1 VRIAERFR
9 ARVRLCIAAGVG
21 LVLCAAMVHAAS
33 RPIPEVVNLKV
44 FVRLENGSLD
54 LLVRVPLAAVKD
66 IQFPTRGEAGYL
78 DLEALASMLPG
89 AADHWIAGGFEVFDH
104 GEPASRPEVD
114 QPRIA
119 TISDQSF
126 DSYQSAID
134 HLGAPPVAATENLF
148 LDQVWFDMRLRY
160 RVASEQPAIAIDPK
174 VAGWGVRVSTDLE
187 IVDAGRQVRGVT
199 FEGYPGRIYLAPRW
213 TDAGRQFMD
222 RGTRSSAAPRR
233 CCCSCSV
240 SCCRFAGYRPAI
252 PPVVAFVSTL
262 LIGCSRRPWD
272 SPLRRCGSRRFSL
285 RSKSGHPPRGV
296 CQHRRSGDAAPA
308 HSVRVLRRPDLR
320 LEHGVGPEPM
330 LQFGGSHP
338 LVSVLAFCAGATAT
352 LVAAAAIMIPV
363 MSYLFSRARTE
374 RIERIIVSAL
384 AADTAWGWLTERWS
398 QLAKIPFGVVFE
410 TGAAAMFCA
419 RSPAPCPRRR
429 ALVLERVA
437 EIEPPGRHRGSSTTP
452 QQIGR
457 MKRIGLAISRRGW
470 RGRGSLRPRR
480 PDLVKVAVFFKPET
494 ADCRCW
500 SECRPTRSSIFSFRF
515 WMPHGWICRNL
526 KRLQPRR

>member
-1 VRIAERFR
+1 MRIAERFR
-9 ARVRLCIAAGVG
+9 ARVRWCVAAGVS
-21 LVLCAAMVHAAS
+21 LVLLAAIVHAAN
-33 RPIPEVVNLKV
+33 RPIPEVVNVKV

-89 AADHWIAGGFEVFDH
+89 AADHWIAGGFDVFDD
-104 GEPASRPEVD
+104 GQPVSRPEVD

-119 TISDQSF
+119 LISDQSF

-160 RVASEQPAIAIDPK
+160 RLPSERPVIAIDPR
-174 VAGWGVRVSTDLE
+174 VAGWGVRVSTDLK
-187 IVDAGRQVRGVT
+187 IVDAGGQVRSLT
-199 FEGYPGRIYLAPRW
+199 FEGNPGRIYLAPRW

-222 RGTRSSAAPRR
+222 RGTRFVRSTAPLLLFLFCLVLPFRR
-233 CCCSCSV
+233 
-240 SCCRFAGYRPAI
+240 YRPAI
-252 PPVVAFVSTL
+252 PPVVAFVSTV
-262 LIGCSRRPWD
+262 LIGLLASTLGLTVETVWFP
-272 SPLRRCGSRRFSL
+272 PLLAALEVVAILLVAFANIVDRVT
-285 RSKSGHPPRGV
+285 P
-296 CQHRRSGDAAPA
+296 HRRTVFACCAGLIFGSSTALALEPA
-308 HSVRVLRRPDLR
+308 
-320 LEHGVGPEPM
+320 

-338 LVSVLAFCAGATAT
+338 LVSVLAFCAGAAAT

-410 TGAAAMFCA
+410 TGAAAMVL
-419 RSPAPCPRRR
+419 R
-429 ALVLERVA
+429 ALAGLVLLAGALWFLNEWLKSSRLGNTEAVP
-437 EIEPPGRHRGSSTTP
+437 PPGGKST
-452 QQIGR
+452 
-457 MKRIGLAISRRGW
+457 A
-470 RGRGSLRPRR
+470 
-480 PDLVKVAVFFKPET
+480 
-494 ADCRCW
+494 
-500 SECRPTRSSIFSFRF
+500 
-515 WMPHGWICRNL
+515 
-526 KRLQPRR
+526 